1 MTIGASVTAAA
12 DFPCCGRSRAKER
25 ELGKER
31 LLDRERKTLLPRRCK
46 AGRAPSQ
53 GEQPGSSHSAGRA
66 RPAASSLPLLRR
78 LHPLPGQTAT
88 ACSGSAKDV
97 KLQNA
102 GGGVFFFFASLAFF
116 CGNFTVR
123 SCPFGKKRPFGA
135 MHGSCQQK
143 QSHAL
148 LFLELFFKKISNA
161 NLETVKFYLSH

>member
-102 GGGVFFFFASLAFF
+102 GGGVFFFLRRWHFF
-116 CGNFTVR
+116 VEISRCVVARLGKSARLVR
-123 SCPFGKKRPFGA
+123 CTGPVSKNSPTHCF
-135 MHGSCQQK
+135 S
-143 QSHAL
+143 
-148 LFLELFFKKISNA
+148 
-161 NLETVKFYLSH
+161 

>member
-31 LLDRERKTLLPRRCK
+31 LLDRERKTLLPRRWE
-46 AGRAPSQ
+46 AGRVPSQ

-66 RPAASSLPLLRR
+66 RLAAPSLLLLRR

-97 KLQNA
+97 KLQN
-102 GGGVFFFFASLAFF
+102 GGDCVFFLRRWHFFVEISRCVIARLGKSARL
-116 CGNFTVR
+116 VR
-123 SCPFGKKRPFGA
+123 CTGAVSKNSPTHCFSWNYFSKKFQMPI
-135 MHGSCQQK
+135 SK
-143 QSHAL
+143 Q
-148 LFLELFFKKISNA
+148 
-161 NLETVKFYLSH
+161 